1 MKFKNVAV
9 VFIGT
14 DKYLKFLPSWY
25 ESCEE
30 KLMPGVD
37 KKYFVFTDGEVSG
50 APENISVYR
59 QEHMQWPFITL
70 LRFSTILKAQD
81 ELKNYD
87 WVLFLDADMVVVDS
101 IAPEELFSTKPYIG
115 VHHPCHFLK
124 MPPHNEFPGAFET
137 EEKSEAGVES
147 TDDLSVY
154 FQGCLWGGRVPE
166 VIEMMKELD
175 TRTQTDLKN
184 DIIAKWHDESQMNKF
199 FSERRSDVNVL
210 HPAYAF
216 PEDFTDYCKFEP
228 KIVHVSKDNS
238 KYHQ

>member
-1 MKFKNVAV
+1 MKVAV

-14 DKYLKFLPSWY
+14 DKYLKFLPTWY

-30 KLMPGVD
+30 LLIPGID
-37 KKYFVFTDGEVSG
+37 KQYFIFTDGELEG
-50 APENISVYR
+50 TPDNMSVYP
-59 QEHMQWPFITL
+59 QEHLPWPYITL
-70 LRFSTILKAQD
+70 FRFGTILKAKE
-81 ELKNYD
+81 ELENYD
-87 WVLFLDADMVVVDS
+87 WVLFLDADMRVVNVVTEDD
-101 IAPEELFSTKPYIG
+101 LFTSKPYIG
-115 VHHPCHFLK
+115 VHHPCHYMQ

-137 EEKSEAGVES
+137 EQQSTAGIEA
-147 TDDLSVY
+147 TDDISVY
-154 FQGCLWGGRVPE
+154 FQGCLWGGSVPE
-166 VIEMMKELD
+166 VLGMMTELQL
-175 TRTQTDLKN
+175 RTQKDLE
-184 DIIAKWHDESQMNKF
+184 DGIIAKWHDESQMNKF